1 MGGAEVRDGDV
12 GEGRVTEGCLV
23 RSWPC
28 VSGVIASS
36 LNYLDNTQDIVR

>member
-12 GEGRVTEGCLV
+12 GDGRVGGGCLV

-36 LNYLDNTQDIVR
+36 LHYLDNTQDIVR